1 MHNATIAASTF
12 NNFFAASWATAWAD
26 PARAPRAWPL
36 PAGPLPFPQ
45 LDTAADDAG
54 FGETAWVDLDDQADA
69 EDSLAEADR
78 ADAQLLGAVGC
89 AAFATLV
96 LAVVSSLP
104 VTSGL
109 LF

>member
-1 MHNATIAASTF
+1 MHTATIAP
-12 NNFFAASWATAWAD
+12 NPIQNFFAGLWATAYAD

-36 PAGPLPFPQ
+36 PPGPLPFPR
-45 LDTAADDAG
+45 LDVAADDAG

-78 ADAQLLGAVGC
+78 DDARLLGAVAC

-104 VTSGL
+104 VASGM